1 MYTSAT
7 MIGFLGHVHFRVDD
21 DEDQTDANIR
31 YANWAHKERPP
42 RMLGLPG
49 TASMRWLA
57 PHDRGTTRTH
67 SGLDAEDDDVSL

>member
-7 MIGFLGHVHFRVDD
+7 MIGFLGHVRFRGDD

-31 YANWAHKERPP
+31 YANWAHKERPS

-57 PHDRGTTRTH
+57 PHNRGTTRTH